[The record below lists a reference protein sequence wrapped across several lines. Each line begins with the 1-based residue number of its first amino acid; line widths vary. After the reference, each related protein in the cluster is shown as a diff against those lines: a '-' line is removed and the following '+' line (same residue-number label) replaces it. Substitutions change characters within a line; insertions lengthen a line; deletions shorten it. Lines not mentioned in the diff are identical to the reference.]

1 MKKMMTNTAALL
13 LVFGMLL
20 TLISCSTALHGTYT
34 SKDGLIEQS
43 FTFKDDNKVDVSAFG
58 LHVEGDYSI
67 KDGKITI
74 TYSLMGLSYD
84 LVQDFEKK
92 GNSILID
99 GTEFVK
105 EK

>member
-1 MKKMMTNTAALL
+1 MKKTMKNTLALL
-13 LVFGMLL
+13 LVCGMLFA
-20 TLISCSTALHGTYT
+20 LISCSTALHGTYT
-34 SKDGLIEQS
+34 SKDGLVEQS
-43 FTFKDDNKVDVSAFG
+43 FTFKDNNKVDVSAFG
-58 LHVEGDYSI
+58 LHVEGDYAI

-74 TYSLMGLSYD
+74 TYSLLGLSYD